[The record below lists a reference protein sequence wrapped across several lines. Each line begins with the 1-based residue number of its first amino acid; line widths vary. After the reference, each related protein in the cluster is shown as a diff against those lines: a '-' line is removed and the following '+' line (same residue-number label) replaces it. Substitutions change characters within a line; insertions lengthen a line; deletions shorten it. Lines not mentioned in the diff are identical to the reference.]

1 MLLLGLTGRGND
13 SFSSAIDKVDSVEA
27 GLSGREAVGSL
38 NGDPAEAFHVGL
50 GFDGD
55 VESDF
60 DLLGEEG
67 PVLGPEPGRTLEGV
81 DDEDDPT
88 MKSFMDIC
96 FIFMLVFGI
105 LVLSVAEVPGGLKV
119 NENDLRTPAA
129 SPV

>member
-27 GLSGREAVGSL
+27 GLSGREDVGSL

-67 PVLGPEPGRTLEGV
+67 PVLGPEPGRTLE
-81 DDEDDPT
+81 
-88 MKSFMDIC
+88 
-96 FIFMLVFGI
+96 
-105 LVLSVAEVPGGLKV
+105 
-119 NENDLRTPAA
+119 
-129 SPV
+129 

>member
-1 MLLLGLTGRGND
+1 
-13 SFSSAIDKVDSVEA
+13 VE
-27 GLSGREAVGSL
+27 
-38 NGDPAEAFHVGL
+38 P
-50 GFDGD
+50 D
-55 VESDF
+55 V
-60 DLLGEEG
+60 
-67 PVLGPEPGRTLEGV
+67 GV